1 MRRHVQV
8 ALVIVMIL
16 YLLWGLALLVAPAT
30 FQKIL
35 STGPYDVTT
44 TAMFGAGLF
53 AFAVIFVMTAH
64 NPTYELR
71 HAAAAGVTFF
81 GLVAIYLMFISKTM
95 PLSAWTVTS
104 LIINL
109 GAAVY
114 LWMSLSETTMKLGT
128 ARARR
133 SRPEKK
139 KKKAKRVKRRS

>member
-16 YLLWGLALLVAPAT
+16 YLFWGLALLAAPVT

-35 STGPYDVTT
+35 STGPYDITT

-53 AFAVIFVMTAH
+53 AFIVIFAMTAH

-81 GLVAIYLMFISKTM
+81 VFVAIYLMFISRTM
-95 PLSAWTVTS
+95 PLNVWTVTS
-104 LIINL
+104 FIINL

-114 LWMSLSETTMKLGT
+114 ILMSLTETTMKIGVT
-128 ARARR
+128 RTRR
-133 SRPEKK
+133 SGPKK
-139 KKKAKRVKRRS
+139 KKKKSRRVKRRR